1 MAENDPRRVLETLIQ
16 ERREDYASL
25 SRLIGR
31 NPAYIQQFIK
41 RGVPRKLDEA
51 DRATLARYFGVD
63 EEMLG
68 GPPAPLSARI
78 VAVGVGAGAAAR
90 RGADFVAV
98 PRLAVRASAGPGALA
113 TEEAT
118 RGRFAFDPG
127 WLRGL
132 TAGGP
137 AALSLIRVEGDS
149 MSPTLEDGDDIL
161 VDGGDGADRLR
172 DGIYVLRMDDAL
184 LVKRLQL
191 NPIARRVTI
200 ASDNAAYPP
209 LPDCDPARIHI
220 VGRVVWGGRRFR

>member
-1 MAENDPRRVLETLIQ
+1 MSETDPRGVLETLIR
-16 ERREDYASL
+16 ERGEDYASL

-51 DRATLARYFGVD
+51 DRTTLARYFGVD
-63 EEMLG
+63 EAMLG
-68 GPPAPLSARI
+68 GPPPEIRARI
-78 VAVGVGAGAAAR
+78 MPIGATAR
-90 RGADFVAV
+90 RDVDYVAV
-98 PRLAVRASAGPGALA
+98 PRLSVRASAGPGALA

-137 AALSLIRVEGDS
+137 ATLSLIRVEGDS

-184 LVKRLQL
+184 LVKRLQR
-191 NPIARRVTI
+191 NPIDRRITI
-200 ASDNAAYPP
+200 ASDNPSYPS

-220 VGRVVWGGRRFR
+220 VGRVIWGGRRFR